1 MCVTVGLK
9 IAHLEARSGIEP
21 LWAAL
26 QAARVTWNQWFA
38 YLLPHFDTFS
48 ALIQI
53 GPQVGRSHLS
63 PIATY
68 RHSIPYCDDPAS
80 ESSSERIAG
89 FSESVLHKN
98 RMSPCYTNAGCGHCC
113 SGCCCARCRFLWDLG
128 AGGHH
133 DA

>member
-1 MCVTVGLK
+1 M
-9 IAHLEARSGIEP
+9 LEARSGIEP

-26 QAARVTWNQWFA
+26 QAARLPYNQILA
-38 YLLPHFDTFS
+38 CILPHFDTFS
-48 ALIQI
+48 ALIHI

-68 RHSIPYCDDPAS
+68 SHSIPYCDDSAS

-98 RMSPCYTNAGCGHCC
+98 HMSPCYTNAGRGMPSGH
-113 SGCCCARCRFLWDLG
+113 
-128 AGGHH
+128 
-133 DA
+133 